1 MNEQEVLQT
10 TDSQQQNGQP
20 SIAAL
25 MFEFVE
31 MFVFA
36 ALAVILLMSFCF
48 RLCVVSGPS
57 MNNTLQNGERLLVSD
72 LFYTPK
78 AGDIIVFHQTS
89 DTSDTFN
96 EPIVKRVIA
105 TGGQHVMINF
115 TQGKLYVS
123 DDATFEEDEVMDE
136 SSYALF
142 EDPDGEWKEPYY
154 YSSIS
159 LTDRVGVW
167 EVPEGHLFVLG
178 DNRNLSAD
186 SRSAEVGFV
195 DERRVLGKVLCR
207 ITPLSKFGAVD

>member
-1 MNEQEVLQT
+1 MNEQEELQVEQVKKESAAT
-10 TDSQQQNGQP
+10 
-20 SIAAL
+20 SI
-25 MFEFVE
+25 FEFVE

-72 LFYTPK
+72 LFYTPE

-123 DDATFEEDEVMDE
+123 DDAEFTEDEVVDE
-136 SSYALF
+136 SGYALF
-142 EDPDGEWKEPYY
+142 ENPNGVWREPYY
-154 YSSIS
+154 FSSVS
-159 LTDRVGVW
+159 TTERVAAW
-167 EVPEGHLFVLG
+167 AVPEGHLFVLG

-195 DERRVLGKVLCR
+195 DERRVLGKVICR
-207 ITPLSKFGAVD
+207 VTPLTKFGKVD